1 MRGWGPMSTKA
12 STDVAQRAGELR
24 KLLHEAN
31 HAYYVLDDPIMSDAE
46 WDRLF
51 RELQEIESTHPDLR
65 TDDSPSQRIGAEPV
79 SSLPKHRHRFPMLSL
94 ANAFDDEELRAWEKR
109 IARIESAVL
118 EAGYQLELKIDGAAV
133 CLTYHDGLFALGAT
147 RGNGT
152 VGEDVT
158 PNLRTVRDIPLR
170 LHGNGWP
177 EFMEV
182 RGEVYLPLSEFS
194 RINAEREKEGQ
205 QLFANPR
212 NSAAGSLRQLD
223 SKITAKRGLRF
234 FAFQVEPRDALAF
247 DTQHE
252 VLDALEAWGF
262 RVAPHRKHVANID
275 EATKA
280 IAEMEELIPRQEFQ
294 SDGVVVKVDRRALH
308 DRLGVVGGREP
319 RWAIARKF
327 APEIART
334 RLLEIR
340 INVGRTGALN
350 PYAVLDPVEVTGV
363 TVSHATLHNFDLIAA
378 KDIRIGDLVE
388 VTRAGEVIPQVLGPV
403 LTERPKNA
411 KPYEPPSACPDC
423 GTTIERLEGEVM
435 YYCPNVACSGRVLE
449 SLIHFAS
456 TSAMDIRGLGE
467 QRVTQL
473 RSEGLVENVA
483 DLYELTVDQ
492 LLGLEGFGE
501 KAAKQLVDAI
511 AASREQPLSVLL
523 FALGIRH
530 VGQSVAKLLAQRFGT
545 MDELIKADQDAIA
558 AVEGVGPT
566 IASAVVQF
574 FGEAKNRRLI
584 DRLGSLG
591 LTLVEPHS
599 TPGNGPLADQTFVIT
614 GTLPTLSRSDATEL
628 IERSGGRVTS
638 SVSKKTTAVVAGE
651 SPGSK
656 LDRARRLGVDVIDEA
671 ELLRLAKAAT

>member
-1 MRGWGPMSTKA
+1 MG
-12 STDVAQRAGELR
+12 RAVSADIATRAHELR
-24 KLLHEAN
+24 RLLHEAN
-31 HAYYVLDDPIMSDAE
+31 HAYYVLDAPIMSDAQ
-46 WDRLF
+46 WDLLF
-51 RELQEIESTHPDLR
+51 RELQDIESQHPDLR
-65 TDDSPSQRIGAEPV
+65 TEDSPTQRIGAEPV

-109 IARIESAVL
+109 IARLEPAVL
-118 EAGYQLELKIDGAAV
+118 DAGYQLELKIDGAAV
-133 CLTYHDGLFALGAT
+133 CLTYENGRLTLGAT

-152 VGEDVT
+152 IGEDVT

-170 LHGNGWP
+170 LHENEWP

-182 RGEVYLPLSEFS
+182 RGEVYLPLFEFS
-194 RINAEREKEGQ
+194 RINAEREREGQ
-205 QLFANPR
+205 PLFANPR

-234 FAFQVEPRDALAF
+234 FAFQVEPRDALGF

-252 VLDALEAWGF
+252 VLDALESWGF
-262 RVAPHRKHVANID
+262 RVAPHRKHVANMD
-275 EATKA
+275 DATRA
-280 IAEMEELIPRQEFQ
+280 IAEMERLIPQQPFQ
-294 SDGVVVKVDRRALH
+294 SDGVVVKVDRRELH

-334 RLLEIR
+334 RLLEIPV
-340 INVGRTGALN
+340 NVGRTGALN

-363 TVSHATLHNFDLIAA
+363 TVSHATLHNFDLITA
-378 KDIRIGDLVE
+378 KDIRVGDLVE

-403 LTERPKNA
+403 LTERPKA
-411 KPYEPPSACPDC
+411 ATPYEPPSTCPDC
-423 GTTIERLEGEVM
+423 GTAIERLEGEVM
-435 YYCPNVACSGRVLE
+435 YYCPNVACPGRVLE

-473 RSEGLVENVA
+473 RSEGLVGNVA
-483 DLYELTVDQ
+483 DLYPLTADQ
-492 LLGLEGFGE
+492 LVALEGFGE

-511 AASREQPLSVLL
+511 EASKKQPLSVLL

-530 VGQSVAKLLAQRFGT
+530 VGQSVARLLAQRFGT
-545 MDELIKADQDAIA
+545 MDDLVRADREEIA

-574 FGEAKNRRLI
+574 FGEPENSRLI
-584 DRLGSLG
+584 ERLRTLG
-591 LTLVEPHS
+591 LTFEEPREAS
-599 TPGNGPLADQTFVIT
+599 GDGPLAEQTFVIT

-628 IERSGGRVTS
+628 IERAGGRVTG

-656 LDRARRLGVDVIDEA
+656 LDRARQLGVRVIDEA